1 MGSSDRNK
9 TVKFILNAS
18 SEADLEKVVAN
29 NGRFELR
36 VSDFKTLMGREW
48 LNDVVINAYMD
59 LICQYYST
67 KSRCIS
73 SCARDILIFFHY

>member
-36 VSDFKTLMGREW
+36 VSDFKTLMGCEW
-48 LNDVVINAYMD
+48 LNDVVINAG
-59 LICQYYST
+59 
-67 KSRCIS
+67 S
-73 SCARDILIFFHY
+73 SLDVR